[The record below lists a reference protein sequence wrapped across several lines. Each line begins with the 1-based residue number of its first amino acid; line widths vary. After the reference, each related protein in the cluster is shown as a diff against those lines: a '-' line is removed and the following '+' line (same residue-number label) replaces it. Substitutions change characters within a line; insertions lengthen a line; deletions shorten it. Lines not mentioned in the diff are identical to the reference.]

1 MFLPP
6 LSAMS
11 YPLDYLRNLKPPYI
25 FLETLTKTQEDRSS
39 FIFSNF
45 KDIITFKPKDN
56 LDLFFK
62 RLEDYSK
69 KGYWLAGY
77 FSYEFGYFLE
87 GAQRLLRAKSKTPL
101 ARIGV
106 CKKPK
111 EINSKKK
118 AGRKHS
124 RFSLDNSSYEIKN
137 IRPNISQRE
146 YAEKIKKIRYYL
158 EQGLTY
164 QVNFTFKEKFDFKGD
179 VVNLYS
185 DLRKSQPT
193 PYSALINT
201 NTDKILSLSP
211 ELFFRIDKNKII
223 ARPMKGTI
231 KRGET
236 EKEDSRSKTDLKKSK
251 KVRAENLMIV
261 DLLRNDLGRISK
273 LVRAPKLFNI
283 EKHPTLYQMTSTIEG
298 KLKKN
303 LSLKEVFSSLFPC
316 GSVTGAPKI
325 KTMQIIKKLEK
336 EPRGIYTGA
345 IGYISP
351 KGKSCFNVAIRT
363 VQIKKNK
370 GELGIGGG
378 IVYDSKAKAEYE
390 EALLKAKFFKDGL
403 EKIGLIE
410 SILWDKDK
418 GYFLLDLHLKR
429 LKKSAKNFSYP
440 YNEKEIKKKL
450 KKIAK
455 NENRNLKVRLILDS
469 RGSINIKKEPIKKSE
484 IPIKIRISGKRVNS
498 KDRFLYHKTTK
509 RTFYDRERKKGLVK
523 GYFETIFLNGRGRLT
538 EGTITNIFVLKN
550 KRLYT
555 PPVKSGLLPGVLR
568 EHLIKEGKAK
578 EKILYLKDLKEA
590 DKVYVGN
597 SVRGL
602 LATRK
607 PQFSP
612 IVKVK

>member
-1 MFLPP
+1 MFLPA

-11 YPLDYLRNLKPPYI
+11 YPLNYLRNLKPPYI
-25 FLETLTKTQEDRSS
+25 FLETLTTTKEDSSS
-39 FIFSNF
+39 FIFSGF
-45 KDIITFKPKDN
+45 KDILTFKPADN
-56 LDLFFK
+56 LDLFFG

-69 KGYWLAGY
+69 RGYWLAGY

-87 GAQRLLRAKSKTPL
+87 GAHRLLRRENRTPL
-101 ARIGV
+101 AWVGV
-106 CKKPK
+106 CRKPK
-111 EINSKKK
+111 EISSKKK
-118 AGRKHS
+118 LNQKCFRS
-124 RFSLDNSSYEIKN
+124 SLDKSSYEVTN
-137 IRPNISQRE
+137 IRPNISQRG
-146 YAEKIKKIRYYL
+146 YAGKIKKIKYYL
-158 EQGLTY
+158 EQGLSY

-179 VVNLYS
+179 AVSLYS

-201 NTDKILSLSP
+201 RREKILSLSP

-236 EKEDSRSKTDLKKSK
+236 EEEDSRSKTDLKKSK
-251 KVRAENLMIV
+251 KIRAENLMIV

-298 KLKKN
+298 KLRKN
-303 LSLKEVFSSLFPC
+303 LRLKEVFSSLFPC

-325 KTMQIIKKLEK
+325 KTMQIIKKLER

-390 EALLKAKFFKDGL
+390 EALLKAKFFRDGL
-403 EKIGLIE
+403 EKVGLTE
-410 SILWDKDK
+410 SILWDKNK
-418 GYFLLDLHLKR
+418 GYYLLSLHLKR
-429 LKKSAKNFSYP
+429 LKKSAKHFSYP
-440 YNEKEIKKKL
+440 CKEKRIKKKL
-450 KKIAK
+450 KEAVSG
-455 NENRNLKVRLILDS
+455 ESRNLKVKVVLNSD
-469 RGSINIKKEPIKKSE
+469 GSINIKKEPVKKIKT
-484 IPIKIRISGKRVNS
+484 PIKIKISGKRINS
-498 KDRFLYHKTTK
+498 KDEFLYHKTTK
-509 RTFYDRERKKGLVK
+509 RAFYDRERRKGLAK
-523 GYFETIFLNGRGRLT
+523 GYFETVFVNERGRLT
-538 EGTITNIFVLKN
+538 EGTISNIFVLKN

-555 PPVKSGLLPGVLR
+555 PPIKSGLLPGVLR
-568 EHLIKEGKAK
+568 EHLIREGKAK
-578 EKILYLKDLKEA
+578 EKILYLKDFKEA

-607 PQFSP
+607 PQFPP

>member
-1 MFLPP
+1 
-6 LSAMS
+6 MS
-11 YPLDYLRNLKPPYI
+11 YPLNYLRNLKPPYI
-25 FLETLTKTQEDRSS
+25 FLETLITSQENRSS
-39 FIFSNF
+39 FIFSDF
-45 KDIITFKPKDN
+45 KDIITFKPGDN
-56 LDLFFK
+56 LDLFFR

-69 KGYWLAGY
+69 AGYWLAGY

-87 GAQRLLRAKSKTPL
+87 GAHRCLRAKGKTPL
-101 ARIGV
+101 AWIGV
-106 CKKPK
+106 CEKPK
-111 EINSKKK
+111 VVSSKKK
-118 AGRKHS
+118 INQKCSHS
-124 RFSLDNSSYEIKN
+124 LLDKSSYEVKN
-137 IRPNISQRE
+137 IRPNINQRE

-158 EQGLTY
+158 EQGLSY

-185 DLRKSQPT
+185 DLRQSQPT
-193 PYSALINT
+193 SYSALINT
-201 NTDKILSLSP
+201 NTYKILSLSP

-231 KRGET
+231 KRGQT
-236 EKEDSRSKTDLKKSK
+236 EEEDSQSKTDLKKSE

-273 LVRAPKLFNI
+273 LVRTPKLFNI

-298 KLKKN
+298 KLKKD
-303 LSLKEVFSSLFPC
+303 LRLKEVFSSLFPC

-351 KGKSCFNVAIRT
+351 KAKCCFNVSIRT

-378 IVYDSKAKAEYE
+378 IVYDSNPKAEYE
-390 EALLKAKFFKDGL
+390 EALLKAKFFKDRL
-403 EKIGLIE
+403 EKIGLVE

-418 GYFLLDLHLKR
+418 GYYLLELHLKR
-429 LKKSAKNFSYP
+429 LEKSAKYFSYL
-440 YNEKEIKKKL
+440 YKAKEIKKKL
-450 KKIAK
+450 KKAVL
-455 NENRNLKVRLILDS
+455 NENKNLKVRLVLGPE
-469 RGSINIKKEPIKKSE
+469 GSINIKKEPIKE
-484 IPIKIRISGKRVNS
+484 IKAPIKIRISERRINS

-509 RTFYDRERKKGLVK
+509 RAFYDRERQKGLAK
-523 GYFETIFLNGRGRLT
+523 GYFETIFLNERGELT
-538 EGTITNIFVLKN
+538 EGTITNIFVLKS

-555 PPVKSGLLPGVLR
+555 PPLESGLLPGVLR
-568 EHLIKEGKAK
+568 EHLIKEGKVK
-578 EKILYLKDLKEA
+578 EKTLCLKDLKQA

-597 SVRGL
+597 SVRGF
-602 LATRK
+602 LATRNL
-607 PQFSP
+607 
-612 IVKVK
+612 

>member
-1 MFLPP
+1 MFLPA

-11 YPLDYLRNLKPPYI
+11 YPLNYLRNLKLPFV

-45 KDIITFKPKDN
+45 KDILTFKPKDN

-62 RLEDYSK
+62 KLEDYSK
-69 KGYWLAGY
+69 GGYWLAGY

-87 GAQRLLRAKSKTPL
+87 GAHRFLRTKSKIPL
-101 ARIGV
+101 AWVGV
-106 CKKPK
+106 CKKPI
-111 EINSKKK
+111 EISGK
-118 AGRKHS
+118 RKINQECPD
-124 RFSLDNSSYEIKN
+124 FPLDKSSYEIKN

-146 YAEKIKKIRYYL
+146 YSEKIKKIKYYL
-158 EQGLTY
+158 EQGLSY

-179 VVNLYS
+179 AVSLYS

-193 PYSALINT
+193 SYSALINT
-201 NTDKILSLSP
+201 NTEKILSLSP

-236 EKEDSRSKTDLKKSK
+236 EKEDARIKTDLKKSK
-251 KVRAENLMIV
+251 KVKAENLMIV

-273 LVRAPKLFNI
+273 LVRAPRLFNI

-298 KLKKN
+298 RLKKN
-303 LSLKEVFSSLFPC
+303 LRLKEVFSSLFPC

-325 KTMQIIKKLEK
+325 KTIELIKKLEK

-351 KGKSCFNVAIRT
+351 KAKSCFNVAIRT

-378 IVYDSKAKAEYE
+378 IVYDSKPKAEYE

-403 EKIGLIE
+403 ERIGLIE
-410 SILWDKDK
+410 SILWDKNK
-418 GYFLLDLHLKR
+418 GYYLLSLHLKR
-429 LKKSAKNFSYP
+429 LKNSAKHFSYS
-440 YNEKEIKKKL
+440 YKEKEIKRKL
-450 KKIAK
+450 KEVVLKEK
-455 NENRNLKVRLILDS
+455 RNLKIKLILDS
-469 RGSINIKKEPIKKSE
+469 QGSITIKKEPIKKVTT
-484 IPIKIRISGKRVNS
+484 PIKIRISERRINS
-498 KDRFLYHKTTK
+498 KDKFLCHKTTK
-509 RTFYDRERKKGLVK
+509 RAFYDQERNKGLAK
-523 GYFETIFLNGRGRLT
+523 GYFETVFLNERGQLT
-538 EGTITNIFVLKN
+538 EGTITNIFVLKG
-550 KRLYT
+550 KSLYT

-568 EHLIKEGKAK
+568 EYLIRGGKVK
-578 EKILYLKDLKEA
+578 EKILYLKDIMEA

-602 LATRK
+602 VVARR
-607 PQFSP
+607 
-612 IVKVK
+612 

>member
-1 MFLPP
+1 LFLPA
-6 LSAMS
+6 LSAMN

-87 GAQRLLRAKSKTPL
+87 GAYRLLRGKSRTPL
-101 ARIGV
+101 AWIGV

-111 EINSKKK
+111 EISSKEE
-118 AGRKHS
+118 AGRKRS
-124 RFSLDNSSYEIKN
+124 CFSLDKSSYEIKN

-164 QVNFTFKEKFDFKGD
+164 QVNFTFKEKFDFRGD

-193 PYSALINT
+193 SYSALINT

-236 EKEDSRSKTDLKKSK
+236 EKEDSQSKTDLKKSK

-298 KLKKN
+298 RLKKN
-303 LSLKEVFSSLFPC
+303 LRLKEVFSSLFPC

-363 VQIKKNK
+363 VRIKKNK

-378 IVYDSKAKAEYE
+378 IVYDSNAKAEYE

-410 SILWDKDK
+410 SILWDKNE
-418 GYFLLDLHLKR
+418 GYFLLGLHLKR
-429 LKKSAKNFSYP
+429 VKKSAEHFSFCYKEKAIKRRLKEIIR
-440 YNEKEIKKKL
+440 NEKK
-450 KKIAK
+450 
-455 NENRNLKVRLILDS
+455 NLKVRLVLDS
-469 RGSINIKKEPIKKSE
+469 EGKITVKKELIKKIKT
-484 IPIKIRISGKRVNS
+484 PIKIRISDKRINS
-498 KDRFLYHKTTK
+498 KDKFLYHKTTK
-509 RTFYDRERKKGLVK
+509 RAFYDQERKKGLIK
-523 GYFETIFLNGRGRLT
+523 GCFETIFLNERNQLT
-538 EGTITNIFVLKN
+538 EGTIFNIFVLKN

-568 EHLIKEGKAK
+568 ERLIREGKAK
-578 EKILYLKDLKEA
+578 EKILYLKDLRGA
-590 DKVYVGN
+590 DEIYVGN

-602 LATRK
+602 LAAKK
-607 PQFSP
+607 PPFP
-612 IVKVK
+612 PHC

>member
-1 MFLPP
+1 
-6 LSAMS
+6 MS
-11 YPLDYLRNLKPPYI
+11 YPLNYLGNLKPPYI
-25 FLETLTKTQEDRSS
+25 LLETLTTTQEDRFS
-39 FIFSNF
+39 FIFSSF
-45 KDIITFKPKDN
+45 KDIITFKPADN

-87 GAQRLLRAKSKTPL
+87 EAHRPLRVKGKIPL
-101 ARIGV
+101 AWVGV

-111 EINSKKK
+111 KISSKKK
-118 AGRKHS
+118 INQECS
-124 RFSLDNSSYEIKN
+124 RALLDKSSYEIKN

-146 YAEKIKKIRYYL
+146 YAEKIKKIKYYL

-179 VVNLYS
+179 VVGLYL
-185 DLRKSQPT
+185 DLRRSQPT
-193 PYSALINT
+193 PYSALINI
-201 NTDKILSLSP
+201 NTEKILSLSP

-236 EKEDSRSKTDLKKSK
+236 AEEDSQSKADLKKSNK
-251 KVRAENLMIV
+251 IRAENLMIV
-261 DLLRNDLGRISK
+261 DLLRNDLGRISG

-298 KLKKN
+298 ELKKK
-303 LSLKEVFSSLFPC
+303 LRLKAVFSSLFPC

-325 KTMQIIKKLEK
+325 KTMQIIKKLEQ
-336 EPRGIYTGA
+336 EPRGVYTGA

-378 IVYDSKAKAEYE
+378 IVYDSNPKAEYE

-403 EKIGLIE
+403 ERIGLVE
-410 SILWDKDK
+410 SILWCKDK
-418 GYFLLDLHLKR
+418 GYYLLDLHLKR
-429 LKKSAKNFSYP
+429 LEKSAKHFSYL
-440 YNEKEIKKKL
+440 YQVKEIKKKL
-450 KKIAK
+450 KEAAA
-455 NENRNLKVRLILDS
+455 NENRNLKVRLVLGPEGGID
-469 RGSINIKKEPIKKSE
+469 IQKEPIKK
-484 IPIKIRISGKRVNS
+484 IKTPVKIRISDKRINC
-498 KDRFLYHKTTK
+498 KDKFLYHKTT
-509 RTFYDRERKKGLVK
+509 RRAFYDQERREGLAKGC
-523 GYFETIFLNGRGRLT
+523 FETVFLNEKEELT
-538 EGTITNIFVLKN
+538 EGTITNIFVLQS

-555 PPVKSGLLPGVLR
+555 PPLESGLLPGVLR
-568 EHLIKEGKAK
+568 EHLIRKGRVK
-578 EKILYLKDLKEA
+578 EKTLYLKDFKSA

-602 LATRK
+602 VEVHR
-607 PQFSP
+607 
-612 IVKVK
+612 

>member
-1 MFLPP
+1 MC
-6 LSAMS
+6 
-11 YPLDYLRNLKPPYI
+11 
-25 FLETLTKTQEDRSS
+25 
-39 FIFSNF
+39 
-45 KDIITFKPKDN
+45 
-56 LDLFFK
+56 K
-62 RLEDYSK
+62 R
-69 KGYWLAGY
+69 
-77 FSYEFGYFLE
+77 
-87 GAQRLLRAKSKTPL
+87 
-101 ARIGV
+101 
-106 CKKPK
+106 PK
-111 EINSKKK
+111 EISSKKK
-118 AGRKHS
+118 ASQKYS
-124 RFSLDNSSYEIKN
+124 CFSLDKSSYEIKN

-146 YAEKIKKIRYYL
+146 YAEKIKKIKGYL

-179 VVNLYS
+179 VIDLYL

-193 PYSALINT
+193 PYSALIDT
-201 NTDKILSLSP
+201 NEEKILSLSP

-236 EKEDSRSKTDLKKSK
+236 EKEDSQSKTNLKESK

-261 DLLRNDLGRISK
+261 DLVRNDLGRISK

-283 EKHPTLYQMTSTIEG
+283 EKHPTLYQMTSTVEG

-351 KGKSCFNVAIRT
+351 KAKCCFSVAIRT
-363 VQIKKNK
+363 VRIKKNK

-390 EALLKAKFFKDGL
+390 EALLKGKFFKDGL
-403 EKIGLIE
+403 EKVGLIE

-429 LKKSAKNFSYP
+429 LEKSAKSFSYSCK
-440 YNEKEIKKKL
+440 EKEIKKKL
-450 KKIAK
+450 KEIVK

-469 RGSINIKKEPIKKSE
+469 EGSINIKKEPIKKIKTSV
-484 IPIKIRISGKRVNS
+484 KIRMSSKRVNS
-498 KDRFLYHKTTK
+498 KDKFLYHKTTK
-509 RTFYDRERKKGLVK
+509 RAFYDQERKKGLAK
-523 GYFETIFLNGRGRLT
+523 GYFETIFLNEKGQLT
-538 EGTITNIFVLKN
+538 EGTISNIFVLKN
-550 KRLYT
+550 KKLYT
-555 PPVKSGLLPGVLR
+555 PPLKSGLPPGVLR
-568 EHLIKEGKAK
+568 EHLIREGKVK
-578 EKILYLKDLKEA
+578 EKMLYLKDLKGA

-602 LATRK
+602 VETLLN
-607 PQFSP
+607 
-612 IVKVK
+612 

>member
-1 MFLPP
+1 
-6 LSAMS
+6 MS

-69 KGYWLAGY
+69 GGYWLAGY

-87 GAQRLLRAKSKTPL
+87 GAHRLLRVKNRALL
-101 ARIGV
+101 AWIGV

-111 EINSKKK
+111 EISNKKK
-118 AGRKHS
+118 AGQKRPC
-124 RFSLDNSSYEIKN
+124 FSLDKLSYEIKN

-146 YAEKIKKIRYYL
+146 YAEKIKKIKYYL

-164 QVNFTFKEKFDFKGD
+164 QVNFTFKERFDFKGD

-236 EKEDSRSKTDLKKSK
+236 EKEDFQSKTDLKKSK

-273 LVRAPKLFNI
+273 LVWAPKLFDI

-325 KTMQIIKKLEK
+325 KTIQIIKKLEK

-351 KGKSCFNVAIRT
+351 KGKSCFSVAIRT

-390 EALLKAKFFKDGL
+390 EALLKAKFFRDGL
-403 EKIGLIE
+403 EKVGLVE
-410 SILWDKDK
+410 SILWDKNK

-429 LKKSAKNFSYP
+429 VEKSAKSFSYP
-440 YNEKEIKKKL
+440 YKEKEIKRKL
-450 KKIAK
+450 KEAAL
-455 NENRNLKVRLILDS
+455 NEKRNLKIRLVLDAE
-469 RGSINIKKEPIKKSE
+469 GSINIKKEPIKESKT
-484 IPIKIRISGKRVNS
+484 PIKIRISERRINS
-498 KDRFLYHKTTK
+498 KDKLLYHKTTK
-509 RTFYDRERKKGLVK
+509 RAFYDRERKKGLVK
-523 GYFETIFLNGRGRLT
+523 GYFETIFLNERGQLT
-538 EGTITNIFVLKN
+538 EGTISNIFVLKD

-568 EHLIKEGKAK
+568 EHFIKEGKAK
-578 EKILYLKDLKEA
+578 EKILYLKDLKGA

-602 LATRK
+602 LAAGK

-612 IVKVK
+612 IVKLR

>member
-1 MFLPP
+1 
-6 LSAMS
+6 MS

-69 KGYWLAGY
+69 GGYWLAGY

-87 GAQRLLRAKSKTPL
+87 GAHRLLRVKNRALL
-101 ARIGV
+101 AWIGV

-111 EINSKKK
+111 EISNKKK
-118 AGRKHS
+118 AGQKRPC
-124 RFSLDNSSYEIKN
+124 FSLDKLSYEIKN

-146 YAEKIKKIRYYL
+146 YAEKIKKIKYYL

-164 QVNFTFKEKFDFKGD
+164 QVNFTFKERFDFKGD

-236 EKEDSRSKTDLKKSK
+236 EKEDFQSKTDLKKSK

-273 LVRAPKLFNI
+273 LVWAPKLFDI

-325 KTMQIIKKLEK
+325 KTIQIIKKLEK

-351 KGKSCFNVAIRT
+351 KGKSCFSVAIRT

-390 EALLKAKFFKDGL
+390 EALLKAKFFRDGL
-403 EKIGLIE
+403 EKVGLVE
-410 SILWDKDK
+410 SILWDKNK

-429 LKKSAKNFSYP
+429 VEKSAKSFSYP
-440 YNEKEIKKKL
+440 YKEKEIKRKL
-450 KKIAK
+450 KEAAL
-455 NENRNLKVRLILDS
+455 NEKRNLKIRLVLDAE
-469 RGSINIKKEPIKKSE
+469 GSINIKKEPIKKSKT
-484 IPIKIRISGKRVNS
+484 PIKIRISERRINS
-498 KDRFLYHKTTK
+498 KDKLLYHKTTK
-509 RTFYDRERKKGLVK
+509 RAFYDRERKKGLVK
-523 GYFETIFLNGRGRLT
+523 GYFETIFLNERGQLT
-538 EGTITNIFVLKN
+538 EGTISNIFVLKD

-568 EHLIKEGKAK
+568 EHFIKEGKAK
-578 EKILYLKDLKEA
+578 EKILYLKDLKGA

-602 LATRK
+602 LAAGK

-612 IVKVK
+612 IVKLR

>member
-1 MFLPP
+1 MFLPA

-11 YPLDYLRNLKPPYI
+11 YPLNYLLNLKPPYV
-25 FLETLTKTQEDRSS
+25 FLETLTKTQEDQSS

-45 KDIITFKPKDN
+45 KDILTFKPKDN
-56 LDLFFK
+56 LDLFFR

-69 KGYWLAGY
+69 GGYWLAGY

-87 GAQRLLRAKSKTPL
+87 GAHRLLRGGSRTPL
-101 ARIGV
+101 AWVGV
-106 CKKPK
+106 CKRPI
-111 EINSKKK
+111 EISSKKK
-118 AGRKHS
+118 FNQKCS
-124 RFSLDNSSYEIKN
+124 CSLLDKSSYGIKN

-164 QVNFTFKEKFDFKGD
+164 QVNFTFKEKFDFKGG

-201 NTDKILSLSP
+201 STDKILSLSP

-236 EKEDSRSKTDLKKSK
+236 GKEDLKSKTDLKKSK

-273 LVRAPKLFNI
+273 LVRTPKLFNI

-303 LSLKEVFSSLFPC
+303 LRLKEVFSSLFPC

-390 EALLKAKFFKDGL
+390 EALLKAKFFRDGL
-403 EKIGLIE
+403 EQIGLIE
-410 SILWDKDK
+410 SILWGKNK
-418 GYFLLDLHLKR
+418 GYYLLNLHLKR
-429 LKKSAKNFSYP
+429 VEKSAKHFSYP
-440 YNEKEIKKKL
+440 YKGKEIKKKL
-450 KKIAK
+450 KEAVL
-455 NENRNLKVRLILDS
+455 NENRNLKVRLVLDAE
-469 RGSINIKKEPIKKSE
+469 GKITIKKEPIKK
-484 IPIKIRISGKRVNS
+484 IKTPVKIRISDKRMNP
-498 KDRFLYHKTTK
+498 KDKFLYHKTT
-509 RTFYDRERKKGLVK
+509 RRVLYDQERKNGLAK
-523 GYFETIFLNGRGRLT
+523 GYFETIFLNERGQLT
-538 EGTITNIFVLKN
+538 EGTITNIFVLKS

-555 PPVKSGLLPGVLR
+555 PPLKSGLLPGVLR
-568 EHLIKEGKAK
+568 EHLIREGKAK
-578 EKILYLKDLKEA
+578 EKVLHLKDFKSA

-602 LATRK
+602 LATWK
-607 PQFSP
+607 PQFLP

>member
-1 MFLPP
+1 
-6 LSAMS
+6 MS

-69 KGYWLAGY
+69 GGYWLAGY

-87 GAQRLLRAKSKTPL
+87 GAHRLLRVKNRALL
-101 ARIGV
+101 AWIGV

-111 EINSKKK
+111 EISNKKK
-118 AGRKHS
+118 AGQKRPC
-124 RFSLDNSSYEIKN
+124 FSLDKLSYEIKN

-146 YAEKIKKIRYYL
+146 YAEKIKKIKYYL

-164 QVNFTFKEKFDFKGD
+164 QVNFTFKERFDFKGD

-236 EKEDSRSKTDLKKSK
+236 EKEDFQSKTDLKKSK

-273 LVRAPKLFNI
+273 LVWAPKLFDI

-325 KTMQIIKKLEK
+325 KTIQIIKKLEK

-351 KGKSCFNVAIRT
+351 KGKSCFSVAIRT

-390 EALLKAKFFKDGL
+390 EALLKAKFFRDGL
-403 EKIGLIE
+403 GKVGLVE
-410 SILWDKDK
+410 SILWDKNK

-429 LKKSAKNFSYP
+429 VEKSAKSFSYP
-440 YNEKEIKKKL
+440 YKEKEIKRKL
-450 KKIAK
+450 KEAAL
-455 NENRNLKVRLILDS
+455 NEKRNLKIRLVLDAE
-469 RGSINIKKEPIKKSE
+469 GSINIKKEPIKKSKT
-484 IPIKIRISGKRVNS
+484 PIKIRISERRINS
-498 KDRFLYHKTTK
+498 KDKLLYHKTTK
-509 RTFYDRERKKGLVK
+509 RAFYDRERKKGLVK
-523 GYFETIFLNGRGRLT
+523 GYFETIFLNERGQLT
-538 EGTITNIFVLKN
+538 EGTISNIFVLKD

-568 EHLIKEGKAK
+568 EHFIKEGKAK
-578 EKILYLKDLKEA
+578 EKILYLKDLKGA

-602 LATRK
+602 LAAGK

-612 IVKVK
+612 IVKLR